1 MPLLT
6 WYLEPTSM
14 ARVVLQPAYVLHTRA
29 FRDTSLLV
37 DLFTLKYGR
46 ISCLA
51 RGAKSSKSKLR
62 GLLLSFVPL
71 LVSWSGK
78 SDLVT
83 LGKIE
88 TNNQPYNITGTNLLS
103 GLYLNEL
110 LVRLLAHHD
119 PHPNIFRIYQ
129 NTLNNLQNN
138 ENIQI
143 TLRLFEKQLL
153 AEIGYGLQ
161 LTKDAQNKP
170 ILANNYYHYKY
181 EYGFIKCLEH
191 DQNTFSGKSLLA
203 LYNNKLADINTLT
216 EIKHL
221 MRLIY
226 NHLLGDKPLKSRE
239 LLYYNRYYEYMD
251 SSS

>member
-1 MPLLT
+1 
-6 WYLEPTSM
+6 M
-14 ARVVLQPAYVLHTRA
+14 ARVVLQPAFVLHTRA

-37 DLFTLKYGR
+37 DLFTIKYGR

-62 GLLLSFVPL
+62 GLLLPFVPL

-83 LGKIE
+83 LSKVE

-110 LVRLLAHHD
+110 LVRLLAYHD
-119 PHPNIFRIYQ
+119 PHPNIFRAYQ

-181 EYGFIKCLEH
+181 EHGFIKCLEH

-226 NHLLGDKPLKSRE
+226 NHLLGDKSLKSRE
-239 LLYYNRYYEYMD
+239 LLYYNKPYEHMD
-251 SSS
+251 PSC